1 MLRILAAALAGLFLL
16 TGAASA
22 ANAGVTSLAVAGGFL
37 LGNADRCG
45 VPAERVARA
54 GRVIDRFIRAA
65 ARDAGQAR
73 SAELRFAA
81 VFFATA
87 YPQADGQALIP
98 PCRTVRAQ
106 FERLERHHRLAGLD

>member
-1 MLRILAAALAGLFLL
+1 MSRILAAALAGLLL
-16 TGAASA
+16 IGVASA
-22 ANAGVTSLAVAGGFL
+22 ANAGVSLLAVGGGFL

-65 ARDAGQAR
+65 ARDAGEAHR
-73 SAELRFAA
+73 AELRFAA
-81 VFFATA
+81 VFAA
-87 YPQADGQALIP
+87 AASPRDDGQALIP

-106 FERLERHHRLAGLD
+106 FERLERHHRLAGLN